1 MHDSDISH
9 SARAE
14 REVVTNFRA
23 SLSKSVFTSHIRYE
37 SNFTRGN
44 ADPELKVPPVYT
56 GERAFYV
63 LRPSTLLS
71 ILVQSEPVYAA
82 VLNALGLSFLMTSF
96 SCCVW
101 YVHLEY
107 DAPSRTASKLV
118 VQLEAALSHIISGY
132 TFFPS
137 FLLLGLLGYVVS
149 RWRDF
154 LVNSHEM
161 QARFH
166 DIGIAVGAG
175 VIDPTCPKT
184 RSSIF
189 KLYRYLNVVH
199 SKTYASVNP
208 RLPQS
213 DAEFLSQRLLT
224 PEEVR
229 LLANVPNKSRDMI
242 ITWIQ
247 VTVERMIHA
256 KQMREFA
263 IYTGLFTGLQNI
275 TARHMDLFVRNMPNV
290 WYAVCHVIVT
300 YLVLLQAL
308 HVALQLDPKLVV
320 NADTGEL
327 ADDIR
332 HVLYMNVF
340 CVLTFSFMA
349 ASTYWIAE
357 SMVEVLMKPFKNAP
371 DAYNSDNFL
380 CSTDRMLFTSLRA
393 TFDLADADVA
403 GRSRFVRRRWENA
416 VDKVMEDRRE
426 MQ

>member
-1 MHDSDISH
+1 
-9 SARAE
+9 
-14 REVVTNFRA
+14 
-23 SLSKSVFTSHIRYE
+23 
-37 SNFTRGN
+37 
-44 ADPELKVPPVYT
+44 
-56 GERAFYV
+56 
-63 LRPSTLLS
+63 
-71 ILVQSEPVYAA
+71 
-82 VLNALGLSFLMTSF
+82 
-96 SCCVW
+96 
-101 YVHLEY
+101 
-107 DAPSRTASKLV
+107 
-118 VQLEAALSHIISGY
+118 
-132 TFFPS
+132 
-137 FLLLGLLGYVVS
+137 
-149 RWRDF
+149 
-154 LVNSHEM
+154 
-161 QARFH
+161 
-166 DIGIAVGAG
+166 
-175 VIDPTCPKT
+175 
-184 RSSIF
+184 
-189 KLYRYLNVVH
+189 
-199 SKTYASVNP
+199 VNP

-229 LLANVPNKSRDMI
+229 LLANVPNKSRDML

-327 ADDIR
+327 ADDR
-332 HVLYMNVF
+332 GAVLYMNVF

>member
-1 MHDSDISH
+1 LLHISDISH

-14 REVVTNFRA
+14 REVVTNFRS
-23 SLSKSVFTSHIRYE
+23 SLTKSVFTSHVRYE

-44 ADPELKVPPVYT
+44 ADPELKVPPVYSD
-56 GERAFYV
+56 ERALYV

-71 ILVQSEPVYAA
+71 ILVQSDPVFNA
-82 VLNALGLSFLMTSF
+82 VLNAVGLSFIMTSF

-118 VQLEAALSHIISGY
+118 VQLEAALSHVLGGY
-132 TFFPS
+132 RFFPA

-149 RWRDF
+149 RWRQF
-154 LVNSHEM
+154 LVNCHIV
-161 QARFH
+161 QGRFS
-166 DIGIAVGAG
+166 DIGVAVGG
-175 VIDPTCPKT
+175 SVIDPTCPKT
-184 RSSIF
+184 RSNIF

-213 DAEFLSQRLLT
+213 DAGFLPQRLLT

-229 LLANVPNKSRDMI
+229 LLAVVPNKSRDML

-247 VTVERMIHA
+247 VTVERMIRA
-256 KQMREFA
+256 NQVRELA
-263 IYTGLFTGLQNI
+263 IDNSLFCGI
-275 TARHMDLFVRNMPNV
+275 RGWTAEHLDMFTRNMPNV

-327 ADDIR
+327 ADDR
-332 HVLYMNVF
+332 KDVLCMNVF

-357 SMVEVLMKPFKNAP
+357 SMVEVLIQPFKNSP
-371 DAYNSDNFL
+371 DAYNSDALL

-403 GRSRFVRRRWENA
+403 GRSRFVRRRWANA
-416 VDKVMEDRRE
+416 VAKVTAAKGSD
-426 MQ
+426 

>member
-1 MHDSDISH
+1 MHISDITH

-14 REVVTNFRA
+14 RAVVTNFRA

-56 GERAFYV
+56 TERAIYV
-63 LRPSTLLS
+63 LRPSTLLA
-71 ILVQSEPVYAA
+71 ILVQSVPVYAA
-82 VLNALGLSFLMTSF
+82 ILNAVGLSFIMASF
-96 SCCVW
+96 SCFVW

-118 VQLEAALSHIISGY
+118 MQLEAALSHVLGGFR
-132 TFFPS
+132 FFPA
-137 FLLLGLLGYVVS
+137 FLLLGLLGYIVS

-154 LVNSHEM
+154 LVNSHTV
-161 QARFH
+161 QARLH
-166 DIGIAVGAG
+166 DIGVAVGG
-175 VIDPTCPKT
+175 SVIDSTCPKT
-184 RSSIF
+184 RSNIF

-208 RLPQS
+208 HVPQS
-213 DAEFLSQRLLT
+213 DAGFLPQRLLT

-229 LLANVPNKSRDMI
+229 LLANVPNKSRDML

-247 VTVERMIHA
+247 VVVERMIRA
-256 KQMREFA
+256 NQVRELA
-263 IYTGLFTGLQNI
+263 IDNSLFCGLRGI

-290 WYAVCHVIVT
+290 WYAVCHVIVS

-308 HVALQLDPKLVV
+308 HVALQLDPKFVV

-327 ADDIR
+327 ADDR
-332 HVLYMNVF
+332 KDVLCMNVF
-340 CVLTFSFMA
+340 CVLIFSFMA
-349 ASTYWIAE
+349 ASIYWIAE
-357 SMVEVLMKPFKNAP
+357 SMVEVLIQPFKNAP
-371 DAYNSDNFL
+371 DAYNSDALL

-393 TFDLADADVA
+393 TFDYADADVA
-403 GRSRFVRRRWENA
+403 GRSRFVRRRWANA
-416 VDKVMEDRRE
+416 VAKVTAGKGSD
-426 MQ
+426 